1 MLLNMERSNG
11 RDRVIAVAGASSGS
25 GRAMALHLARLGYPV
40 CVCARR
46 EPPLRELAAEIAE
59 GGGRAL
65 AVRADMGVWEQA
77 EGFIER
83 VVGEFG
89 RIDVLIN
96 NAGWGIRVAE
106 FDSLSLEEIRQGVDV
121 NLFTVLYGCRAA
133 LPHMKKQRS
142 GHLINVSSILG
153 KRGRMNLAVYTACKH
168 AVEGFSRA
176 LVNELNKYGIKVSV
190 LAPAAIR
197 TEWAAKAGI
206 QLDAAAK
213 HLSPEDIALVVQY
226 LIETPE
232 HFSIWN
238 LDLMALDQLFN
249 PL

>member
-1 MLLNMERSNG
+1 MAEGFS

-25 GRAMALHLARLGYPV
+25 GRAMALHLASLGYPV
-40 CVCARR
+40 TVAARR
-46 EPPLRELAAEIAE
+46 KEPLEELAGEIRSR
-59 GGGRAL
+59 GGKAL
-65 AVRADMGVWEQA
+65 AVQADLGVWEQA
-77 EGFIER
+77 RDFIER
-83 VVGEFG
+83 TVGEFG

-96 NAGWGIRVAE
+96 NAGWGVRAAE
-106 FDSLSLEEIRQGVDV
+106 FADLDLEEIRRGVDV

-133 LPHMKKQRS
+133 LPHMKKQGR

-153 KRGRMNLAVYTACKH
+153 KRGRMNLAVYSGCKH

-176 LVNELNKYGIKVSV
+176 LLNEVNGFGVKVSV

-197 TEWAAKAGI
+197 TEWAAKAGFP
-206 QLDAAAK
+206 LDPK
-213 HLSPEDIALVVQY
+213 IRVLEPEDLALVVQY
-226 LIETPE
+226 LIETPK

-238 LDLMALDQLFN
+238 VDLMAIEQTIN